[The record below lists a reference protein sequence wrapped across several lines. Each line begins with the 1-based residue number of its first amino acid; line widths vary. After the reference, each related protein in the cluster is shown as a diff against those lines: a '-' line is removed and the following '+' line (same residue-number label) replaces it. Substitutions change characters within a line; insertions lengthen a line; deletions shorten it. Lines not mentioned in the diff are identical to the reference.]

1 MFDPLSMVG
10 NGSNFRL
17 SPGYSNPAPSKPIIQ
32 SYRQPG
38 DGITLSN
45 SRCSAH
51 DIQTLDKIRLSQQL
65 VNAVGS
71 SSFHND
77 VSTLQPHIFED
88 LPFGFEPDN
97 SFDPIAYSYQE
108 DAITAQTVPQARYLD
123 PFENSLTGSP
133 ARCMQAIPVGPK
145 TRFQLSVGA
154 PFQTPGQNNLASAGD
169 ESSIPPLVIGYPRLS
184 PNPNPSN
191 NVHGINIQHVLGS
204 EEFEQIHAPSKT
216 KDLVDVPSPCIPG
229 CTWCYTSEESRAT
242 PTQCSPPSPLRI
254 WWKLALPH
262 LQGKEL
268 LVRCRSSAMTC
279 YMKR

>member
-1 MFDPLSMVG
+1 MVG
-10 NGSNFRL
+10 NGSNVRV

-32 SYRQPG
+32 SYCQPG
-38 DGITLSN
+38 NGITLNN

-51 DIQTLDKIRLSQQL
+51 NIATLDEISLSQQL
-65 VNAVGS
+65 VNVVGN

-88 LPFGFEPDN
+88 STFGFEPGN
-97 SFDPIAYSYQE
+97 ISFEPIAYRYRE
-108 DAITAQTVPQARYLD
+108 DAINAQTVPQAGYLD
-123 PFENSLTGSP
+123 PLSENSLTGSP
-133 ARCMQAIPVGPK
+133 ARCMQAMPVGPK

-154 PFQTPGQNNLASAGD
+154 LFQTPGQNNQASAGD
-169 ESSIPPLVIGYPRLS
+169 ESSVPPLVIGYPRFS
-184 PNPNPSN
+184 PNPHPRN
-191 NVHGINIQHVLGS
+191 NFHGINIQHVVSS

-216 KDLVDVPSPCIPG
+216 KDLVDVPSPCLPG

-242 PTQCSPPSPLRI
+242 STQCSPPSPLRI

-268 LVRCRSSAMTC
+268 LVRCRSSATTC